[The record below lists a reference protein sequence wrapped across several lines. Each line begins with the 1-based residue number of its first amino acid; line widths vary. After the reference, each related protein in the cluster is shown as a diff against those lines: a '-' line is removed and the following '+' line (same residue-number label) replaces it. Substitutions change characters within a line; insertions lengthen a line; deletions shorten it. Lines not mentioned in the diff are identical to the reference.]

1 MSRVRSSLVLAMVF
15 VLGAALVAAAAAQA
29 AEGRAGGT
37 RRRSGIMD
45 WRASLVF
52 LLNQEQVQKELK
64 LNEEQTGKVTEISKK
79 LMGEMREQ
87 WASLR
92 EITDQEKQWAKMAEL
107 SDQMNR
113 KARTQL
119 QDVIS
124 REQRGR
130 LNQIRMQIR
139 GPAYTL
145 NSKRTASR
153 LKLTDEQR
161 KKLAEI
167 DKDLQQKVSEAIKG
181 SRDLSQEERG
191 KRFAQLGKLR
201 QKANQEAL
209 KLLTAEQKEGL
220 EKMQGKKFELQR
232 RRPGA

>member
-15 VLGAALVAAAAAQA
+15 VLGGVLVAAAAQA
-29 AEGRAGGT
+29 AEGRAAAA

-52 LLNQEQVQKELK
+52 LLGREQVQKELK
-64 LNEEQTGKVTEISKK
+64 LNEEQTGKVKEMVQK
-79 LMGEMREQ
+79 LWEEMREQ
-87 WASLR
+87 WAGLR
-92 EITDQEKQWAKMAEL
+92 EITDQEKRWAKMAEL
-107 SDQMNR
+107 GDQMNR

-124 REQRGR
+124 REQRRR
-130 LNQIRMQIR
+130 LYQIRMQVR

-145 NSKRTASR
+145 SGKRIASR

-167 DKDLQQKVSEAIKG
+167 DKDLQQKASEAMKG
-181 SRDLSQEERG
+181 FRDLSQEERG
-191 KRFAQLGKLR
+191 KRFAELGKVR
-201 QKANQEAL
+201 QKANQDAL
-209 KLLTAEQKEGL
+209 KLLTAEQKEGF
-220 EKMQGKKFELQR
+220 EKMQGKKFELQM